1 MTRFR
6 KPCQVIE
13 AISLVLSMALLTL
26 SSARAAGDG
35 YPDRA
40 IQLVVP
46 AGPGSSTDTMARPLM
61 QAAAAMLGQPIV
73 ILNRTGASGMIGIS
87 LVTRSAPDGYTIAAV
102 SNAPLSMVPHVTA
115 ANYQP
120 SDYRI
125 VAMITQAAG
134 VFCVRPDFPA
144 SNAREF
150 LEELR
155 KNPDKYTYGSDG
167 VGGFVQFAAA
177 RIFAPTGIRQ
187 RMIPYQGADQTVTA
201 FMTGSID
208 IYAGGMTTIVPFV
221 EDKKAKCL
229 LTTTARR
236 FAALPDVESL
246 SDVGMPQAE
255 TRLWRA
261 VVGPRDIPQDR
272 FDKLRDV
279 LVKAASAPEFKALAE
294 KRGEEFWDIGADEA
308 NEYAEAEYLQMERL
322 AKELHLKQD

>member
-1 MTRFR
+1 MMDRVVAKALAAGASILF
-6 KPCQVIE
+6 
-13 AISLVLSMALLTL
+13 AGLMALL
-26 SSARAAGDG
+26 SAPAGAGD

-46 AGPGSSTDTMARPLM
+46 AGPGSSTDTIARPLM

-87 LVTRSAPDGYTIAAV
+87 YVTRSEPDGYTIAAV
-102 SNAPLSMVPHVTA
+102 SNAPLTMVPHVAA
-115 ANYQP
+115 ANYRP
-120 SDYRI
+120 SDYRV

-144 SNAREF
+144 GTARAF
-150 LEELR
+150 LDELR
-155 KNPDKYTYGSDG
+155 SNPDKYTYGSDG

-177 RIFAPTGIRQ
+177 RIFQPTGIRQ
-187 RMIPYQGADQTVTA
+187 RMIPYQGADQTLTA
-201 FMTGSID
+201 FMSGAID

-221 EDKKAKCL
+221 ADGKAKCL

-236 FAALPDVESL
+236 FSALPDVESL
-246 SDVGMPQAE
+246 ADVGMPQAE

-272 FDKLRDV
+272 LDKLHEV
-279 LVKAASAPEFKALAE
+279 LVKAAATPEFKAMAE

-308 NEYAEAEYLQMERL
+308 NKYLQDEYLQMERL

>member
-1 MTRFR
+1 MMDRVVAKALAAGALILF
-6 KPCQVIE
+6 
-13 AISLVLSMALLTL
+13 AGLMALL
-26 SSARAAGDG
+26 SAPAGAGD

-46 AGPGSSTDTMARPLM
+46 AGPGSSTDTIARPLM

-87 LVTRSAPDGYTIAAV
+87 YVTRSEPDGYTIAAV
-102 SNAPLSMVPHVTA
+102 SNAPLTMAPHVAA
-115 ANYQP
+115 ANYRP
-120 SDYRI
+120 SDYRV

-144 SNAREF
+144 GNAQAF
-150 LEELR
+150 LDELR
-155 KNPDKYTYGSDG
+155 SNPDKYTYGSDG

-201 FMTGSID
+201 FMSGAID

-221 EDKKAKCL
+221 ADGKAKCL

-236 FAALPDVESL
+236 FSALPDVESL
-246 SDVGMPQAE
+246 TDVGMPQAE

-279 LVKAASAPEFKALAE
+279 LVKAAATPEFKALAE

-308 NEYAEAEYLQMERL
+308 NKYLQNEYLQMERL